1 MRFHERS
8 FKLRG
13 MSKNEDSS
21 REENPI
27 RLRKMRKR
35 KKIRHISLNKK
46 KKGIFSQVKKN
57 ENALEKIKEY
67 KREIQIHPRKMEFYQ
82 IERNFFFLVKANKIP
97 KRKRKEKKKLA
108 RLKTRKDGIGKIR
121 AKTKQQKIKKFFHK
135 K

>member
-97 KRKRKEKKKLA
+97 KRKRKEKK
-108 RLKTRKDGIGKIR
+108 T
-121 AKTKQQKIKKFFHK
+121 
-135 K
+135 